1 MKDSQITS
9 AEKFPRVGYFLQEN
23 FLSQPECDSLLQ
35 LITDYRQ
42 TNSIPKIYRN
52 VKPIPLSYFVIDGKI
67 IQSQIPEVQKL
78 YETVNKIINNLTNK
92 QLFPLK
98 DIQVGCN
105 INITEKGGTYRWHY
119 DRNAITALLYLNKV
133 DGGEIEFY
141 PNYRITLP
149 SAKFSRFQSVIDR
162 VQQLSFFRH
171 TFGKQIIIKPQPG
184 LLLVMAGDKCLHSV
198 RPVTETKERINIVM
212 AYDVPNANFVVKDQ
226 LNTYL
231 YSSEEVLNTDPN
243 YS

>member
-1 MKDSQITS
+1 MKYSQILSTEEFQR
-9 AEKFPRVGYFLQEN
+9 AGYFLQEN

-35 LITDYRQ
+35 LISDYRQ
-42 TNSIPKIYRN
+42 TNSVSKIHRN
-52 VKPIPLSYFVIDGKI
+52 IKPIPLNRSVIDGKI
-67 IQSQIPEVQKL
+67 IQSEIPEVQKL
-78 YETVNKIINNLTNK
+78 YETVNQVINNLTNK
-92 QLFPLK
+92 QLFPLQ

-105 INITEKGGTYRWHY
+105 INITEKGGTYQWHY

-171 TFGKQIIIKPQPG
+171 TFGKQII
-184 LLLVMAGDKCLHSV
+184 
-198 RPVTETKERINIVM
+198 
-212 AYDVPNANFVVKDQ
+212 
-226 LNTYL
+226 
-231 YSSEEVLNTDPN
+231 
-243 YS
+243 

>member
-1 MKDSQITS
+1 MKNSQITS
-9 AEKFPRVGYFLQEN
+9 AEEFQITGYFLQEN
-23 FLSQPECDSLLQ
+23 FLSQTECDSLLQ

-42 TNSIPKIYRN
+42 KNSVLKIYRN
-52 VKPIPLSYFVIDGKI
+52 IKPIPLSRSVIDGKI

-78 YETVNKIINNLTNK
+78 YEAVNQVINNLTNK
-92 QLFPLK
+92 QLFPLQ

-105 INITEKGGTYRWHY
+105 INITEKGGTYCWHY

-141 PNYRITLP
+141 PNYRIILP
-149 SAKFSRFQSVIDR
+149 NAKFSRFQRVIDR

-198 RPVTETKERINIVM
+198 RTVTEAKDRINIVM
-212 AYDVPNANFVVKDQ
+212 AYDLPNANFAIKDK

-231 YSSEEVLNTDPN
+231 YSSEKFDNIDPS

>member
-1 MKDSQITS
+1 MKNSQITKS
-9 AEKFPRVGYFLQEN
+9 LEEFQTTGYFLQEN
-23 FLSQPECDSLLQ
+23 FLSQTECDSLLQ
-35 LITDYRQ
+35 LIFDYRQ
-42 TNSIPKIYRN
+42 TNSVSKIYRN
-52 VKPIPLSYFVIDGKI
+52 IKPIPLNRSVIDGKI

-78 YETVNKIINNLTNK
+78 YETVNQVINNLTNK
-92 QLFPLK
+92 QLFPLQ

-105 INITEKGGTYRWHY
+105 INITEKGGTYQWHY

-162 VQQLSFFRH
+162 VKQLSFFRH

-198 RPVTETKERINIVM
+198 RPVTEVKERINIVM
-212 AYDVPNANFVVKDQ
+212 AYDLPNASFVIKEK

-231 YSSEEVLNTDPN
+231 YNSEEVFNN
-243 YS
+243 